1 LESAVTRLFVRRG
14 VARETEVV
22 VRNSTA
28 FEQQV
33 HRIHE
38 LIEGSGVEV
47 TWDDHIPDP
56 DNPAQLRQIDITIRR
71 DGKLTFVEC
80 RDHRSRQDV
89 LWIEELI
96 GRRASLKADA
106 IIAVS
111 SSGFTAG
118 ALAKATGYGIIA
130 RDLRAL
136 TGLEIQDWGKQVAL
150 TLYFYQYSDLELSL
164 CFKRESVARLDIEDV
179 RSEIAS
185 YTGIQSLFNAAAQQ
199 LGTLNLVNAENA
211 GREVSF
217 GLRLQLDGF
226 QLSGES
232 VLEVDFRGKVA
243 LTSKEISSPVVSAY
257 GNPKSA
263 PMQREATIE
272 QFSLGGT
279 SILHAAD
286 RISVFL
292 DVSQLEVPPL
302 CQFRFFRLAG
312 HDDVCHE
319 AIELVGLERLWVKG
333 GKMKVNLFSNVA
345 SDCRGLSAKQ
355 SA

>member
-1 LESAVTRLFVRRG
+1 
-14 VARETEVV
+14 

-28 FEQQV
+28 LEQQV
-33 HRIHE
+33 HRIYE
-38 LIEGSGVEV
+38 LIEGSGAEV

-80 RDHRSRQDV
+80 RDHQSRQDV
-89 LWIEELI
+89 QWIEELI

-130 RDLRAL
+130 RDLCAL
-136 TGLEIQDWGKQVAL
+136 TDHEVQDWGKQIGL

-164 CFKRESVARLDIEDV
+164 CFKRESIAKLDIEDV

-185 YTGIQSLFNAAAQQ
+185 YAGIQSLFNAAAQQ
-199 LGTLNLVNAENA
+199 LDTLSLVNAEDA
-211 GREVSF
+211 GRDVGF

-232 VLEVDFRGKVA
+232 VCEVDFRGNAA
-243 LTSKEISSPVVSAY
+243 LTSKQISSPAVFAY
-257 GNPKSA
+257 GKPERDS
-263 PMQREATIE
+263 MQQEITIE
-272 QFSLGGT
+272 QFSLGRS

-292 DVSQLEVPPL
+292 DVSQLEVPPF

-319 AIELVGLERLWVKG
+319 AIELVGLEKLWVKG
-333 GKMKVNLFSNVA
+333 GKMKVNLCCNLA
-345 SDCRGLSAKQ
+345 SDCRGVSAKQ
-355 SA
+355 SG